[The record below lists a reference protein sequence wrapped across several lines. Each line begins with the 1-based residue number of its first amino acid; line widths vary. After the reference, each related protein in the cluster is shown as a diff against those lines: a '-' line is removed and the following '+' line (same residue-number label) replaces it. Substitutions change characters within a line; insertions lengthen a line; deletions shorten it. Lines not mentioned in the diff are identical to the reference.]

1 MVKNFLRLK
10 NSSNLN
16 YSFSSQLFSTLENKE
31 HLSRQKEIQIEKRKR
46 NQAYVSLDY
55 LLSRV
60 TYFDFFSADSFK
72 IAKYSKYFAQYFNLS
87 TVTPEILLLSCFY
100 CNSNLSKFLTEY
112 DNPTNLEKKL
122 LNLIPES
129 EKNKNINNLV
139 DAFQTNKEVINKNI
153 SYSRQVNQIFLK
165 SAQLAL
171 TSFKSPIISSEIIF
185 LTLMEEKGFNTFKII
200 RKIIGTDTE
209 WYLLRYQLIKHLHN
223 QEASIR
229 SEISKNQQYF
239 AYLLKTELGE
249 IEFNKLLESKSLN
262 EGVSIFRNTLVSES
276 IKIDLLSL
284 ILNEVKKSIQITN
297 TRKYSSQ
304 L

>member
-129 EKNKNINNLV
+129 EKNKSINNLV

>member
-16 YSFSSQLFSTLENKE
+16 YSFSFQLFSTLEDKE

-112 DNPTNLEKKL
+112 DNPTNLEKNL

-200 RKIIGTDTE
+200 KKIIGTDTE

>member
-1 MVKNFLRLK
+1 MVKNILRLK
-10 NSSNLN
+10 NISNSK
-16 YSFSSQLFSTLENKE
+16 YSFSFQLFSTLENTE
-31 HLSRQKEIQIEKRKR
+31 PLNRQKEIQVEKRKR

-60 TYFDFFSADSFK
+60 TYFDFFSPDSFK

-87 TVTPEILLLSCFY
+87 TVTPEILLLACFY

-112 DNPTNLEKKL
+112 DNPTNLQKNL
-122 LNLIPES
+122 LNLLPQS

-139 DAFQTNKEVINKNI
+139 DTFQTNKEAINKNI

-165 SAQLAL
+165 SAELAL
-171 TSFKSPIISSEIIF
+171 TNFKSPIISSEIIF
-185 LTLMEEKGFNTFKII
+185 LTLMEEKGFNTFKVIK
-200 RKIIGTDTE
+200 KIIGNDTE
-209 WYLLRYQLIKHLHN
+209 WYLLRYQLIKHLHT
-223 QEASIR
+223 QEANIR

-249 IEFNKLLESKSLN
+249 IEFNKLLENKSLN

-304 L
+304 I

>member
-1 MVKNFLRLK
+1 
-10 NSSNLN
+10 
-16 YSFSSQLFSTLENKE
+16 
-31 HLSRQKEIQIEKRKR
+31 
-46 NQAYVSLDY
+46 
-55 LLSRV
+55 LLP
-60 TYFDFFSADSFK
+60 
-72 IAKYSKYFAQYFNLS
+72 Q
-87 TVTPEILLLSCFY
+87 
-100 CNSNLSKFLTEY
+100 
-112 DNPTNLEKKL
+112 
-122 LNLIPES
+122 S

-139 DAFQTNKEVINKNI
+139 DTFQTNKEAINKNI

-165 SAQLAL
+165 SAELAL

-185 LTLMEEKGFNTFKII
+185 LTLMEEKGFNTFKVIK
-200 RKIIGTDTE
+200 KIIGNDTE
-209 WYLLRYQLIKHLHN
+209 WYLLRYQLIKHLHT
-223 QEASIR
+223 QEANIR

-249 IEFNKLLESKSLN
+249 IEFNKLLENKSLN

-304 L
+304 I

>member
-10 NSSNLN
+10 NISNLN
-16 YSFSSQLFSTLENKE
+16 SSFSFQLFSTLENKE
-31 HLSRQKEIQIEKRKR
+31 HLNRQKEIQIEKRKR

-112 DNPTNLEKKL
+112 DNPTNLEKNL

-200 RKIIGTDTE
+200 KKIIGNDTE

-276 IKIDLLSL
+276 IKIDLLGL